1 MRIAAFSDVYGNLAG
16 LEAVL
21 ADIARHNIDLIVNLG
36 DILSGPLQPAETADR
51 LFALNLPTIRGNHE
65 RQLLTL
71 TPDRMNRSDQYAYA
85 QLTDAHLAWLATL
98 PEDAW
103 LDDDVYAC
111 HGIPDSDLA
120 YFLQTVEP
128 SGVRAATDIEVAE
141 RAGNVEAA
149 LILCGHTHIPGF
161 RRLSDGRLIVN
172 PGSAG
177 LPAYDDE
184 RPFFHLMET
193 GSPHVRYAICEKDI
207 RGQWTAELVA
217 VEYDFEQA
225 ANTAAA
231 RQRHDWAIA
240 LRSGRMT

>member
-1 MRIAAFSDVYGNLAG
+1 MRIAAFSDVHGNLAG

-21 ADIARHNIDLIVNLG
+21 ADIARRDVDLVVNLG

-51 LFALNLPTIRGNHE
+51 LIPLNLPTIRGNHE
-65 RQLLTL
+65 RQLLDL
-71 TPDRMNRSDQYAYA
+71 TPDCMNRSDQYAHA
-85 QLTDAHLAWLATL
+85 QLTGAHLEWLAGL

-103 LDDDVYAC
+103 LSEDVYAC
-111 HGIPDSDLA
+111 HGTPKSDLV
-120 YFLQTVEP
+120 YFLQTVEA
-128 SGVRAATDIEVAE
+128 SGVRDATDIEIAE
-141 RAGNVEAA
+141 RVGEVEAA
-149 LILCGHTHIPGF
+149 LIICGHTHIPGI
-161 RRLSDGRLIVN
+161 RRLNDGRLIVN

-184 RPFFHLMET
+184 RPFFHVMET

-207 RGQWTAELVA
+207 QGHWTAQLIA

-225 ANTAAA
+225 ASTAAA
-231 RQRHDWAIA
+231 RERHDWAIA

>member
-1 MRIAAFSDVYGNLAG
+1 MRIAAFSDVHGNLAG

-21 ADIARHNIDLIVNLG
+21 ADIARRDVDLIVNLG
-36 DILSGPLQPAETADR
+36 DMVSGPLQPAETADR
-51 LFALNLPTIRGNHE
+51 LIALNLPTIRGNHE

-71 TPDRMNRSDQYAYA
+71 TPDRMNRSDQYAHA
-85 QLTDAHLAWLATL
+85 QLTDAHLAWLARL

-103 LDDDVYAC
+103 LGEGVYAC
-111 HGIPDSDLA
+111 HGTPDSDLA

-128 SGVRAATDIEVAE
+128 SGAREASDSEVAE
-141 RAGNVEAA
+141 RAGEVEAA
-149 LILCGHTHIPGF
+149 LILCGHTHIPGI

-184 RPFFHLMET
+184 RPFFHVMET

-207 RGQWTAELVA
+207 QGRWRAELIA
-217 VEYDFEQA
+217 IEYDFELA

-240 LRSGRMT
+240 LRSGLMT